1 MKKILLYLLLC
12 MTTMVGYAGVNQIT
26 SKGSNIVISAKDA
39 MKDNHYTLP
48 IDCPI
53 VVFYIAAS
61 NCITVDFGTQPV
73 NNYTVTISSLYA
85 DVDYYA
91 TSSFT
96 TIPLAVDGISDYSI
110 VIETAEGDVFE
121 GTLYASQY
129 VTSQTQFTSHSL

>member
-1 MKKILLYLLLC
+1 MA
-12 MTTMVGYAGVNQIT
+12 GYAEINQVT
-26 SKGSNIVISAKDA
+26 TKGSYRVVTTKVGGHHSGHFAQ
-39 MKDNHYTLP
+39 P
-48 IDCPI
+48 IDCPDVLYNSI
-53 VVFYIAAS
+53 
-61 NCITVDFGTQPV
+61 NNHITIDFGIQPV

-91 TSSFT
+91 TSSFA
-96 TIPLAVDGISDYSI
+96 TIPLAVDGTSDYSI